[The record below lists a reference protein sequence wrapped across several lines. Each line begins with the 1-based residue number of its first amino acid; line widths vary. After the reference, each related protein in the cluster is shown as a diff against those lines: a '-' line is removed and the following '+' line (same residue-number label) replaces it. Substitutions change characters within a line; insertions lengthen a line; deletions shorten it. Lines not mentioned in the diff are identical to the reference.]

1 MKTIFIFYKTL
12 FNLFRRIFLLFNCG
26 FFVAKLF
33 SSFLTFP
40 RKLGPLLTS
49 LTLSFLCGLPPATLA
64 FFTFTKSSEA
74 MSSSSLGPTLR
85 FLMMAGFPLT
95 RMTSPTLRSLL
106 ISSDLRVGLSKFS
119 RMTAMSLILLL
130 LTTLRP
136 SSCFLSRLSRRVS
149 RRVSRRIT
157 RGEASSVTET
167 RSTSEGKMKSNGN

>member
-26 FFVAKLF
+26 FFVAMLF
-33 SSFLTFP
+33 SAFLTFP
-40 RKLGPLLTS
+40 RKLASLLTS
-49 LTLSFLCGLPPATLA
+49 LTLSFLCGLPPPTLV
-64 FFTFTKSSEA
+64 FFTFTKLSET
-74 MSSSSLGPTLR
+74 MSSSSLDPTLL
-85 FLMMAGFPLT
+85 FLMMAGLPLT
-95 RMTSPTLRSLL
+95 KMTSPTLRSLL

-136 SSCFLSRLSRRVS
+136 SSCFLSRVS
-149 RRVSRRIT
+149 RGVSRGLSRRIT
-157 RGEASSVTET
+157 RGEAASVTVT